1 MDDSNVIAHYD
12 FDWDYNFHHKRVLY
26 NTEPHVA
33 VFISR
38 LCLNAMHTVGTWK
51 TGREEWDDVHYII
64 IISPRDSP
72 YEFCQK
78 GTAHRTH
85 IAAVGKIK
93 YCAAQMKSFVGVCG
107 VFGKSDFLLQ

>member
-38 LCLNAMHTVGTWK
+38 LCLNAMHTVGT
-51 TGREEWDDVHYII
+51 
-64 IISPRDSP
+64 
-72 YEFCQK
+72 
-78 GTAHRTH
+78 
-85 IAAVGKIK
+85 
-93 YCAAQMKSFVGVCG
+93 
-107 VFGKSDFLLQ
+107 